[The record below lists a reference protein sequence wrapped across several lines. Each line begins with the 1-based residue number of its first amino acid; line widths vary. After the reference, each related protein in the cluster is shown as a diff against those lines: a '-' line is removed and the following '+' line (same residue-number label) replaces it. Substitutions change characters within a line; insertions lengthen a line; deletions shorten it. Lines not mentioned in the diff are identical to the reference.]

1 MPFRDVSWLECI
13 ESEKVHTCKSL
24 GLEFKHKSAG
34 FFLCVCLRQPL
45 CRRHCRVCLFFRL
58 SKYDFLKTTCV
69 FCKKEEGKRS
79 FLKIVAGN
87 RMSRSVLDSFC
98 PAHSC
103 VSCLACYLF
112 FLLQLHKGNYYCSV
126 FRIYPFCGRRR
137 MLSVMLRES
146 SNSLSLSLY
155 LFYSRIESFEEVIP
169 ALYSIPFEP
178 NVREHTSSFR
188 SVVS

>member
-1 MPFRDVSWLECI
+1 M
-13 ESEKVHTCKSL
+13 
-24 GLEFKHKSAG
+24 
-34 FFLCVCLRQPL
+34 CVCLRQPL

-146 SNSLSLSLY
+146 SNSLSLSISSTPESNPSKKSSL
-155 LFYSRIESFEEVIP
+155 LFTRFLSNLTLGNTLPVFVQ
-169 ALYSIPFEP
+169 
-178 NVREHTSSFR
+178 SSLEL
-188 SVVS
+188 V